1 LRNNTISMRSST
13 NRYFNAV
20 HQVRNPATTAL
31 ESSGILDLS
40 SCDPDQHEYTSSMV
54 EQQYMGQ
61 KETKRSSI
69 ISTLMTSTFDLN
81 ELVEATKPIQE
92 SLGMPLI
99 EWSFLSDDE
108 ESLKD
113 DKHQGTIP
121 EDPQDDTTENE
132 DSSSSSILSPLL
144 SYSPSVGKGN
154 HFKRS
159 SHKNR
164 LVRSKALN
172 SHLSML
178 ETSFLSLPRGGC
190 DRLGEPRSATDFP
203 FSYDVERWIELAE
216 HVAAAKAAPVVGP
229 AASQQKHHH
238 QVKTTSLTQQQHTA
252 AVMA

>member
-1 LRNNTISMRSST
+1 MRSST
-13 NRYFNAV
+13 NSYFNAV

-31 ESSGILDLS
+31 ESSGILHLS
-40 SCDPDQHEYTSSMV
+40 SCDPDQHENTSSMV

-69 ISTLMTSTFDLN
+69 NVPTLMTSTFDLN

-92 SLGMPLI
+92 SLGMPCI
-99 EWSFLSDDE
+99 EWSFLSDDD
-108 ESLKD
+108 ESSKD

-121 EDPQDDTTENE
+121 EEPQDDMTENE
-132 DSSSSSILSPLL
+132 DSSFSSVLSALL
-144 SYSPSVGKGN
+144 SYSPSAGKRN

-178 ETSFLSLPRGGC
+178 ETSFLSLSRACC

-216 HVAAAKAAPVVGP
+216 HAAAAKATPVVGL
-229 AASQQKHHH
+229 AASQQEHHH
-238 QVKTTSLTQQQHTA
+238 QVQTTSSLHQQHTA